1 MRFSSLLIGLT
12 ALLSTTPSWATSFAG
27 HPEIPGFIE
36 HMRSTHRFDPK
47 ALERLFARAALRP
60 EIVAAMDRPAEGL
73 PWHAYRRRF
82 VTDSQAALG
91 SRYWR
96 ANARALA
103 RAQRQY
109 GVPPE
114 IVVAII
120 GVETNYG
127 RNTGNFLALEAL
139 ATLAFDYP
147 RRAEFF
153 RRELEEFLLLARE
166 LKVDALQVKA
176 SYAGALGIPQFMPS
190 SYRQYA
196 VDFNGDRKR
205 DLLGSAEDAIGSVA
219 HFLKRHGWAP
229 GAPIV
234 DDVEVEGDLYEWLGD
249 LGLKPTLTLRQLFSH
264 GIFPR
269 PRPATAA
276 GPGPADEGRRAAVV
290 VLEGESTPIYRLG
303 YDNFYVISRYNR
315 SKRYAMAVFELGRA
329 IRERY
334 EEGA

>member
-1 MRFSSLLIGLT
+1 MRIRCLLVGLT
-12 ALLSTTPSWATSFAG
+12 ALLVATPAWTTPFAE
-27 HPEIPGFIE
+27 HPETPGFIE
-36 HMRSTHRFDPK
+36 HMRSTHRFDAK

-60 EIVAAMDRPAEGL
+60 EILAAMDRPAEGL
-73 PWHAYRRRF
+73 PWHEYRRRF
-82 VTDSQAALG
+82 VTDQHVRLG
-91 SRYWR
+91 SSYWR
-96 ANARALA
+96 AHARALA
-103 RAQRQY
+103 RAQREY

-114 IVVAII
+114 IIVAIL

-127 RNTGNFLALEAL
+127 RTTGGFLALEAL
-139 ATLAFDYP
+139 ATLAFGYP
-147 RRAEFF
+147 RRTEFF

-166 LKVDALQVKA
+166 LKLDALEIKG

-196 VDFNGDRKR
+196 IDFNGDRRR
-205 DLLGSAEDAIGSVA
+205 DLLDSAEDAIGSVA

-229 GAPIV
+229 NAPIV
-234 DDVEVEGDLYEWLGD
+234 DEVEVEGDLYEWLGD
-249 LGLKPTLTLRQLFSH
+249 LGLKPSLTLRQLFSH

-269 PRPATAA
+269 ARSSTAA
-276 GPGPADEGRRAAVV
+276 GSGLADDERRAAVV
-290 VLEGESTPIYRLG
+290 VLEGESGPIYRLG

-315 SKRYAMAVFELGRA
+315 SKRYAMAVYELGQA

>member
-1 MRFSSLLIGLT
+1 MKLRVRLAGLL
-12 ALLSTTPSWATSFAG
+12 ALLAGSPAPATPLAE
-27 HPEIPGFIE
+27 HPAVPAFIE
-36 HMRSTHRFDPK
+36 HMRATHRFEAK
-47 ALERLFARAALRP
+47 ALERLFARASLRP
-60 EIVAAMDRPAEGL
+60 EIVAAMERPAEGL
-73 PWHAYRRRF
+73 PWHEYRRRF
-82 VTDSQAALG
+82 VTDAHARQG

-103 RAQRQY
+103 RAQREY

-127 RNTGNFLALEAL
+127 RTTGNFLALEAL

-153 RRELEEFLLLARE
+153 RRELEEFLVLARE
-166 LKVDALQVKA
+166 LRLDALAVKG

-196 VDFNGDRKR
+196 VDFDGDRKR
-205 DLLGSAEDAIGSVA
+205 DLLGSAGDAIGSVA
-219 HFLKRHGWAP
+219 HFLRRHGWLA

-234 DDVEVEGDLYEWLGD
+234 DEVEVEGDLHEWLGD
-249 LGLKPTLTLRQLFSH
+249 LGLKPSLTLRQLFGH

-269 PRPATAA
+269 ARPAAA
-276 GPGPADEGRRAAVV
+276 ASPGPADDERRAAFV
-290 VLEGESTPIYRLG
+290 VLEGESGPVYRLG

-315 SKRYAMAVFELGRA
+315 SKRYAMAVVELGRA